1 MASVMNRYYIPF
13 SRSQSFPESSK
24 KALISC
30 LSDATNKVLYKIFV
44 PDVIDGLECIE
55 LGFEKATREGRRTD
69 TDARSST
76 ECGMCGETLLSEDPN
91 LLWWDA
97 KKKVMSVWVLFQAKY
112 TWSEWM
118 DAEAN
123 EKKTDA
129 ERNELNNIRD

>member
-1 MASVMNRYYIPF
+1 MRRDIGYLINSKIIGLLELGWVDGIGENRYYIPF

-91 LLWWDA
+91 LL
-97 KKKVMSVWVLFQAKY
+97 
-112 TWSEWM
+112 
-118 DAEAN
+118 
-123 EKKTDA
+123 
-129 ERNELNNIRD
+129 